1 MPVWRTVA
9 FIVMEP
15 TVITPIDT
23 ITIRMLTDSYRSRS
37 VLIRKRCM
45 PEKSGALVELPELD

>member
-1 MPVWRTVA
+1 
-9 FIVMEP
+9 MEP